1 MSVRNY
7 IWFVLFFLRFFLVLF
22 KTFSNEGFIVNYN
35 IPPKTFFVENK
46 IFDPLKILKNL
57 KKDGKAIS

>member
-1 MSVRNY
+1 L
-7 IWFVLFFLRFFLVLF
+7 FCFFLRFFLVLF